1 MGNNGSNRKTSVL
14 FFAALQAAVL
24 FYSFSMLLTKMAG
37 QEEGLTGRFFL
48 LYGGA
53 LVIMGVYAV
62 CWQQFLKKLPLT
74 TAYSSRT
81 VSMIWSMILGALL
94 LREKIR
100 FTAVIGTVLILAG
113 LFVIISADREERDD
127 G

>member
-1 MGNNGSNRKTSVL
+1 MEQSGKNKKKSIL

-24 FYSFSMLLTKMAG
+24 FYSFSSLLTKLAG
-37 QEEGLTGRFFL
+37 QEDGLTARFFL

-53 LVIMGVYAV
+53 LVIMAVYAV
-62 CWQQFLKKLPLT
+62 CWQQFLRRLSLT

-94 LREKIR
+94 LHEKIKL
-100 FTAVIGTVLILAG
+100 TAVIGTVLIFVG
-113 LFVIISADREERDD
+113 LYVIISADREERDD